1 MNRRRAIINERRQAA
16 AAIAWPEGT
25 LILTN
30 PNPDPA
36 ARRTLKWLAFALAAV
51 LCIFAITGQNG
62 PLQDWARSRDD
73 LDMRP
78 AMEAAM
84 KAGSRAAGT
93 WLAVHFHRDYP
104 GLLQAE
110 SDAGEPTAM
119 YLVARMR
126 LQKHAASTAAAATAQ
141 APDPDRDDGMQFMRR
156 AAAAGNQDALRYL
169 ISHAGM

>member
-1 MNRRRAIINERRQAA
+1 MNQHRASLIERRKAA
-16 AAIAWPEGT
+16 ASIVWPEGT

-36 ARRTLKWLAFALAAV
+36 ARRTLKSLAFALAIV
-51 LCIFAITGQNG
+51 LCMFAITGQNG
-62 PLQDWARSRDD
+62 PLQDWARSRDN

-78 AMEAAM
+78 AMETAM
-84 KAGSRAAGT
+84 KDGNRAAAT

-119 YLVARMR
+119 YLIARMR
-126 LQKHAASTAAAATAQ
+126 LQKHAATADHSL
-141 APDPDRDDGMQFMRR
+141 APVDPDRNDGMQLMRR

-169 ISHAGM
+169 VSRSEK